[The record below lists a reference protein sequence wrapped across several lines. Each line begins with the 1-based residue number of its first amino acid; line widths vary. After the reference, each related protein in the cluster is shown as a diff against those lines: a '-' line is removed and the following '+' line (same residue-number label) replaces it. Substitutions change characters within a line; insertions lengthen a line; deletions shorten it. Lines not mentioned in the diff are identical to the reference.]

1 MTAREPTHTPTVGY
15 VGLNH
20 HHTEPY
26 LATLAELPV
35 SVTAACEPDEHFD
48 VDGVSG
54 LGDVPVYTDPVELL
68 DEEDPDIVWI
78 SLSNRDTPAVI
89 EAAVDRGIDVY
100 TEKPA
105 ARTAA
110 ELEELLESI
119 DDSDA
124 TVGVSYTWRGHPA
137 AQELRNRAATGFFGD
152 VRSVDAR
159 FIASQLAY
167 READH
172 YLFEQAASRGGI
184 VQWLGIHWIDLL
196 PWILADDVVRV
207 NASLTHGTPAV
218 DVEDGAVVQFE
229 LASGAIGSLQCG
241 YYLREGRYDT
251 ELSITGMDGR
261 VSWDPMGDYFGFD
274 DETTVELESCRD
286 EYASAPR
293 RYLTYDYE
301 PTPGYGGGYGLD
313 FMQQFLDA
321 RVSADV
327 RVPADLE
334 DALTVLRVLDAVYE
348 SAETGEWVAV
358 EGLEGETELKP

>member
-1 MTAREPTHTPTVGY
+1 MTEPEPTVGY

-20 HHTEPY
+20 HHAEPY

-35 SVTAACEPDEHFD
+35 SVTAACEPDESFD
-48 VDGVSG
+48 ADGVDG
-54 LGDVPVYTDPVELL
+54 LGDVPIYADPVDLFD
-68 DEEDPDIVWI
+68 DEAPDVVWI
-78 SLSNRDTPAVI
+78 SLSNRDTPAAI
-89 EAAVDRGIDVY
+89 EAAVERGIDVY

-110 ELEELLESI
+110 ELEALLETVSGA
-119 DDSDA
+119 DA

-137 AQELRNRAATGFFGD
+137 ARKLRDLAATGFFGD

-167 READH
+167 RDADH
-172 YLFEQAASRGGI
+172 FLFESAASRGGI
-184 VQWLGIHWIDLL
+184 LQWLGIHWIDLL
-196 PWILADDVVRV
+196 PWILDDDVVRV
-207 NASLTHGTPAV
+207 NASTTHGTPAV

-251 ELSITGMDGR
+251 EISITGMDGR

-293 RYLTYDYE
+293 RYLTYDYDS
-301 PTPGYGGGYGLD
+301 TPGYGGSYGLD

-321 RVSADV
+321 RVSEDIP
-327 RVPADLE
+327 VPATLE
-334 DALTVLRVLDAVYE
+334 DALTVLRVLDAAYE
-348 SAETGEWVAV
+348 SAETDEWVV
-358 EGLEGETELKP
+358 VDGHEEMTEMTL